1 MTFKERD
8 ALYYP
13 YVHIRDVNWLKRTLL
28 IFPHIV
34 RMVPRNFTP
43 DDKLEIRKFA
53 SLTGAGDQPLLR
65 QADLTTESVAEAQG
79 ALLKRIQKDVE
90 DDPSFLQRYN
100 KDTTNTERRQH
111 DPGFQMYPDKIS
123 QSLFCYLEQH
133 GLAWEPDYADGP
145 IYRELHPRIG
155 EAVMSTVA
163 VACAKDEGLDFV
175 TEESQGQ
182 LSHCLAMKDIDA
194 IYGSWIHRARPLT
207 TRREKTA
214 TSGHLLEIIVYQH
227 CDPSKLTADSLSNLS
242 HEREALAAL
251 HEDLQKLASKIPDDI
266 ESDTKLKE
274 RLQDSAQEALKKW
287 KQNRANL
294 SALGKEILGIEGVK
308 EIGKL
313 VQELAKKAATPEV
326 AGSTASG
333 AIVGGL
339 QSGTLLGAAAGFA
352 VGVVVHAISSWDKVR
367 QREAT
372 SPYRYLT
379 MLEKAGV
386 AFTVGK

>member
-1 MTFKERD
+1 
-8 ALYYP
+8 
-13 YVHIRDVNWLKRTLL
+13 
-28 IFPHIV
+28 
-34 RMVPRNFTP
+34 
-43 DDKLEIRKFA
+43 
-53 SLTGAGDQPLLR
+53 
-65 QADLTTESVAEAQG
+65 
-79 ALLKRIQKDVE
+79 
-90 DDPSFLQRYN
+90 
-100 KDTTNTERRQH
+100 
-111 DPGFQMYPDKIS
+111 
-123 QSLFCYLEQH
+123 
-133 GLAWEPDYADGP
+133 
-145 IYRELHPRIG
+145 
-155 EAVMSTVA
+155 
-163 VACAKDEGLDFV
+163 
-175 TEESQGQ
+175 
-182 LSHCLAMKDIDA
+182 
-194 IYGSWIHRARPLT
+194 
-207 TRREKTA
+207 
-214 TSGHLLEIIVYQH
+214 LLEIIVYQH